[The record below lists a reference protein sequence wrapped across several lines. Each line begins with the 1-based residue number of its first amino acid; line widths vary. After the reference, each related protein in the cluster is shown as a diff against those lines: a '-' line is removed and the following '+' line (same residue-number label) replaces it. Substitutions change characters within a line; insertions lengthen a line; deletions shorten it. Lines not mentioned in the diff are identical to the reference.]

1 METFKAHYKANG
13 LQRDIPDIKAASPT
27 AHLSPTLTPPSL
39 SLCVSLSPESKIG
52 GACVKLMCH
61 PQNFCY
67 ETAVGGG
74 KKKKPPTK
82 RHILIK

>member
-27 AHLSPTLTPPSL
+27 AHLSPTLTP
-39 SLCVSLSPESKIG
+39 SLCVSLSPWNEIG

-61 PQNFCY
+61 PQKFCY
-67 ETAVGGG
+67 EMAVG
-74 KKKKPPTK
+74 KKTK
-82 RHILIK
+82 QHILIK